1 MTANGDT
8 PPRRLKKWRGFSLS
22 RYILSKNS
30 TNITY
35 TPIHLY
41 TYTPIHLYTYG
52 STISFF
58 PFFVKSRSKAC
69 FNKAWLVVPSSA
81 AIIRSCFDTSG
92 EK

>member
-1 MTANGDT
+1 MPMTANGDT

-30 TNITY
+30 TNI
-35 TPIHLY
+35 